1 MKCLHIEKS
10 NYCDNNFNLAT
21 TYDNIGGVYRDYKKF
36 EQAIEM
42 HRKSLEIKK
51 AHYGEDNFNLAKTYY
66 KLSRVLEFTTNL

>member
-1 MKCLHIEKS
+1 
-10 NYCDNNFNLAT
+10 
-21 TYDNIGGVYRDYKKF
+21 
-36 EQAIEM
+36 M